1 MGMKTMS
8 LQGKVALITGAGR
21 GIGRAI
27 ALTLAQEDVAVA
39 VLARTEKEVQET
51 VKEIEKQ
58 KGRALPFIADITQAE
73 PIRRCVETILQK
85 WNQIDILINNAG
97 FAKFKPFEEL
107 SLEEWKQ
114 TIDVNLTGTF
124 IVTQSVLPNM
134 IQRKSGTII
143 NISSVSGLRPIPK
156 QSAYCASKHGVI
168 GLTTTLAMEM
178 KPYNIR
184 VHAICPGGV
193 ITRLSQENMSER
205 DMSDWMMPEDV
216 AHTVLYLL
224 TQHPRATTDIIY
236 LRRYGSVPL
245 GG

>member
-1 MGMKTMS
+1 MNTQS

-21 GIGRAI
+21 GIGKAL
-27 ALTLAQEDVAVA
+27 ALTLAEEGVAVA
-39 VLARTEKEVQET
+39 VLARTEAE
-51 VKEIEKQ
+51 VKETTEEIKEQ
-58 KGRALPFIADITQAE
+58 KGRVLPFTADITRPEQ
-73 PIRRCVETILQK
+73 IQQCVDSILQK
-85 WNQIDILINNAG
+85 WGQIDILINNAG

-107 SLEEWKQ
+107 TLEEWKQ
-114 TIDVNLTGTF
+114 TIEVNLTGTF
-124 IVTQSVLPNM
+124 IVTKAVLPNM
-134 IQRKSGTII
+134 IQRRSGSII

-178 KPYNIR
+178 KPYHIR

-193 ITRLSQENMSER
+193 VTRLSQENMSER

-216 AHTVLYLL
+216 AHTVMYLL

>member
-1 MGMKTMS
+1 MNIQL

-21 GIGRAI
+21 GIGKAI
-27 ALTLAQEDVAVA
+27 ALTLAQKGVRVA
-39 VLARTEKEVQET
+39 VLARTATEVQET
-51 VKEIEKQ
+51 ESEISNRGGE
-58 KGRALPFIADITQAE
+58 ALSLVGDITDMNRIQE
-73 PIRRCVETILQK
+73 CVDGIHQK
-85 WNQIDILINNAG
+85 WGTINILINNAG
-97 FAKFKPFEEL
+97 FGKFKPFEEL

-114 TIDVNLTGTF
+114 TIDINLTGTF
-124 IVTQSVLPNM
+124 IVTKAVLPDM
-134 IQRKSGTII
+134 IQQRGGSII

-193 ITRLSQENMSER
+193 ITKLSQENMSER
-205 DMSDWMMPEDV
+205 DMSDWMEPEDV
-216 AHTVLYLL
+216 AHTVVYLL
-224 TQHPRATTDIIY
+224 TQNPRATTDIIY